1 MKKIRIKHIFLQN
14 FGKFFGANTV
24 DTDIADRTEICGVNE
39 SGKTTI
45 KRAVQY
51 VLNCRDDNG
60 KEITGIRPHDE
71 SGNDYSGIETTCEV
85 TFDLDG
91 TEKELKKVFR
101 ESINKNGDFVGNI
114 TDSYV
119 NDVPKKVKDYAEFL
133 EDSFLDADKLQY
145 CLNAQSLLKKSPA
158 DQRTVLE
165 KTFGDKTVLDIAQ
178 EDEQFA
184 SIVPM
189 LADGT
194 IKELKER
201 CNRTLN
207 GSRGKSSS
215 KGLRQIADEYAPR
228 IDELMKQKMDID
240 VSQLQS
246 MKSDIES
253 KIEVVNSKIKDASS
267 EHDALG
273 QDILNLKF
281 ELSGLQNKA
290 NENMDKTRAELTQK
304 SFDANKELIAQ
315 KNIQNDLLRKKE
327 SLEAEFKRHVSL
339 REQYAEEW
347 KKTNAETIG
356 ENDTICP
363 TCHRELEN
371 ADEIRERYEET
382 KKQRLDNIVAS
393 GNFEK
398 SEIDRC
404 KAEIEQTEKQIQ
416 EQGKKVSELQTE
428 YDSLN
433 NRIDGMPVC
442 VDITNTSEYKKVK
455 SELDEKE
462 AIYNKE
468 SIGSNLVDSL
478 NEELGKLQHDLLD
491 VTEKIGKASV
501 NDYIDNQISQ
511 LREQQRETQQKIA
524 DQESILDLL
533 KKLDRK
539 KNEILSESVNQYLE
553 FCKVRLFRPLINGDT
568 EECCEFIYKGEP
580 YNRNMNHGAKLLTEI
595 DICQAFQSKNNIQIP
610 IIIDDT
616 ESLDAWRVPK
626 NIESQ
631 LIVIR
636 RTDDKELTIKNMEE
650 MDYEIKYSNNL
661 RTWTGTEQT

>member
-24 DTDIADRTEICGVNE
+24 DTDITERTEICGVNE
-39 SGKTTI
+39 CGKTTI

-60 KEITGIRPHDE
+60 KEITGIRPHDDNGKE
-71 SGNDYSGIETTCEV
+71 ITGIETTCAV

-91 TEKELKKVFR
+91 TEKELKKIFYER
-101 ESINKNGDFVGNI
+101 FDKNGNFEGNNA
-114 TDSYV
+114 DPYV
-119 NDVPKKVKDYAEFL
+119 NGILKKTKGYAEFL
-133 EDSFLDADKLQY
+133 EDEFLDADKLQY
-145 CLNAQSLLKKSPA
+145 CLNAQSLLEKSSP

-165 KTFGDKTVLDIAQ
+165 KTFCTKSTLDIAQ

-228 IDELMKQKMDID
+228 IDELMKQKTDID

-246 MKSDIES
+246 IKFDIES
-253 KIEVVNSKIKDASS
+253 KIETVNAKIKDASA

-273 QDILNLKF
+273 QEILSLKF

-290 NENMDKTRAELTQK
+290 NENLDKTRAELTQK
-304 SFDANKELIAQ
+304 SFDVNKELIAQ

-339 REQYAEEW
+339 REQYAEDW
-347 KKTNAETIG
+347 KRTNAETIG
-356 ENDTICP
+356 EKDTICP

-382 KKQRLDNIVAS
+382 KKQRLENIVAS
-393 GNFEK
+393 GNYEK

-416 EQGKKVSELQTE
+416 EQVKKVSELQTE

-433 NRIDGMPVC
+433 NRIDGMPTC
-442 VDITNTSEYKKVK
+442 VDITNTSEYKQIK
-455 SELDEKE
+455 SELEEKE
-462 AIYNKE
+462 ALYNKE
-468 SIGSNLVDSL
+468 AIGSNLVDSL
-478 NEELGKLQHDLLD
+478 KEELEKLQQDLLS
-491 VTEKIGKASV
+491 VAEKIGEASV

-511 LREQQRETQQKIA
+511 LREQQRDTQQKIA

-539 KNEILSESVNQYLE
+539 KNEILSENVNQYLQ
-553 FCKVRLFRPLINGDT
+553 FCQVRLFRPLINGDT

-595 DICQAFQSKNNIQIP
+595 DICRAFQRKNDVEMP

-616 ESLDAWRVPK
+616 ESLDAWRIPD
-626 NIESQ
+626 IDTQ

-636 RTDDKELTIKNMEE
+636 RTDDKELIIKNVEE
-650 MDYEIKYSNNL
+650 
-661 RTWTGTEQT
+661 

>member
-1 MKKIRIKHIFLQN
+1 MKKIRIKHIFLRN

-24 DTDIADRTEICGVNE
+24 DADIAERTEICGVNE

-45 KRAVQY
+45 KRGVQY

-60 KEITGIRPHDE
+60 KEITGIRPHDDNGKE
-71 SGNDYSGIETTCEV
+71 ITGIETTCAV

-101 ESINKNGDFVGNI
+101 ESINKNGDFIGNI
-114 TDSYV
+114 TDSYI

-133 EDSFLDADKLQY
+133 EDCFLDSDKLQY

-165 KTFGDKTVLDIAQ
+165 KTFGDKTTLDIAQ

-184 SIVPM
+184 PIVPM
-189 LADGT
+189 LEDGT

-228 IDELMKQKMDID
+228 IDELMKQKTDVD

-253 KIEVVNSKIKDASS
+253 KIDDVNAKIKDASA

-273 QDILNLKF
+273 QEILNLKF

-290 NENMDKTRAELTQK
+290 NENLDKTRAELTQK
-304 SFDANKELIAQ
+304 SFDVNKKLIAR
-315 KNIQNDLLRKKE
+315 KNMQNDLLRMKE
-327 SLEAEFKRHVSL
+327 NFEAEFKRHVSL
-339 REQYAEEW
+339 REQYAEDW
-347 KKTNAETIG
+347 KRTNAETIG
-356 ENDTICP
+356 DNDTICP
-363 TCHRELEN
+363 ACHRELEN

-398 SEIDRC
+398 SELERC

-416 EQGKKVSELQTE
+416 ERGKRVSDLQAE

-462 AIYNKE
+462 ALYNKE
-468 SIGSNLVDSL
+468 AIGSNSTDSL
-478 NEELGKLQHDLLD
+478 KEELKKLRHDLLD
-491 VTEKIGKASV
+491 VAEKIGKASV

-511 LREQQRETQQKIA
+511 LREQQRDTQQKIA

-539 KNEILSESVNQYLE
+539 KNEILSENVNQYLE

-568 EECCEFIYKGEP
+568 
-580 YNRNMNHGAKLLTEI
+580 
-595 DICQAFQSKNNIQIP
+595 
-610 IIIDDT
+610 
-616 ESLDAWRVPK
+616 
-626 NIESQ
+626 
-631 LIVIR
+631 
-636 RTDDKELTIKNMEE
+636 
-650 MDYEIKYSNNL
+650 
-661 RTWTGTEQT
+661 

>member
-1 MKKIRIKHIFLQN
+1 MGFSTELTKLLMKKIRIKHIFLQN

-24 DTDIADRTEICGVNE
+24 DADIPNRTEICGANE

-71 SGNDYSGIETTCEV
+71 SGNDYSGIETTCAV
-85 TFDLDG
+85 TFELDG
-91 TEKELKKVFR
+91 TEKGLKKVFR
-101 ESINKNGDFVGNI
+101 ERIDKNGDFVGNI
-114 TDSYV
+114 TDSYI

-133 EDSFLDADKLQY
+133 EDGFLNADKLQY

-165 KTFGDKTVLDIAQ
+165 KTFGDKTTLDIAQ
-178 EDEQFA
+178 EDERFS
-184 SIVPM
+184 SILPM

-201 CNRTLN
+201 CNRNLN

-228 IDELMKQKMDID
+228 IDELMKQKTDID

-253 KIEVVNSKIKDASS
+253 KIETANTKIKDASA

-273 QDILNLKF
+273 QEILNLKF
-281 ELSGLQNKA
+281 ELSGLQNNA
-290 NENMDKTRAELTQK
+290 NESLDKTRAELTQK
-304 SFDANKELIAQ
+304 SFDVNKELIAQ
-315 KNIQNDLLRKKE
+315 KNALNDLLRMKE
-327 SLEAEFKRHVSL
+327 NLESEFKRHVYL

-347 KKTNAETIG
+347 KRTNAETIG

-382 KKQRLDNIVAS
+382 KKQRLENIVAS

-398 SEIDRC
+398 SELDRC

-416 EQGKKVSELQTE
+416 EKGKKVSELQAE

-442 VDITNTSEYKKVK
+442 VDITNTSGYKKVK
-455 SELDEKE
+455 SELEEKE
-462 AIYNKE
+462 ALYNKE
-468 SIGSNLVDSL
+468 AIGSNLTDSL
-478 NEELGKLQHDLLD
+478 KEELKKLQHDLLD

-511 LREQQRETQQKIA
+511 LREQQRDTQQKIA

-539 KNEILSESVNQYLE
+539 KNEILSENVNQYLE
-553 FCKVRLFRPLINGDT
+553 FCQVRLFRPLINGDT
-568 EECCEFIYKGEP
+568 EECCEFVYKGEP

-595 DICQAFQSKNNIQIP
+595 DICRAFQRKNDVEMP

-616 ESLDAWRVPK
+616 ESLDAWRIPE
-626 NIESQ
+626 IDTQ

-636 RTDDKELTIKNMEE
+636 RTDDKELIIKDMEG
-650 MDYEIKYSNNL
+650 K
-661 RTWTGTEQT
+661 

>member
-24 DTDIADRTEICGVNE
+24 DADIADRTEICGVNE
-39 SGKTTI
+39 CGKTTI
-45 KRAVQY
+45 KRAIQY

-71 SGNDYSGIETTCEV
+71 SGNDYSGIETMCAV

-101 ESINKNGDFVGNI
+101 ESINKNGDFIGNI
-114 TDSYV
+114 TDSYI

-133 EDSFLDADKLQY
+133 EEGFLDADKLQY

-158 DQRTVLE
+158 EQRTVLE
-165 KTFGDKTVLDIAQ
+165 KTFGSKSTLDIAQ

-184 SIVPM
+184 PIVPM
-189 LADGT
+189 LEDGT

-207 GSRGKSSS
+207 GSRGKSAS

-228 IDELMKQKMDID
+228 IDELMKQKTDID
-240 VSQLQS
+240 VPQLKS
-246 MKSDIES
+246 IKSDIES
-253 KIEVVNSKIKDASS
+253 KIEDVNAKIKDASS

-273 QDILNLKF
+273 QEILKLKF
-281 ELSGLQNKA
+281 ELSGLQTKA
-290 NENMDKTRAELTQK
+290 NESLDKTRTELTQK
-304 SFDANKELIAQ
+304 SFDTNKELIAR
-315 KNIQNDLLRKKE
+315 KNMQNDLLRMKE
-327 SLEAEFKRHVSL
+327 GFEAEFKRHVSL

-347 KKTNAETIG
+347 KRTNAETIG

-404 KAEIEQTEKQIQ
+404 KAEIEQIEKEIQ
-416 EQGKKVSELQTE
+416 EHGKRVSELQTE

-442 VDITNTSEYKKVK
+442 VDITNTSEYKKIK
-455 SELDEKE
+455 TELDEKE
-462 AIYNKE
+462 SLHNKE
-468 SIGSNLVDSL
+468 AIGSNLVNSL
-478 NEELGKLQHDLLD
+478 KEELKKLQQDRLD
-491 VTEKIGKASV
+491 VTKKIGEASV
-501 NDYIDNQISQ
+501 NDYIDKAVSE
-511 LREQQRETQQKIA
+511 LREKQRDTQQKIA

-553 FCKVRLFRPLINGDT
+553 FCQVRLFRPLINGDT

-595 DICQAFQSKNNIQIP
+595 DICRAFQRKNDVEMP

-616 ESLDAWRVPK
+616 ESLDAWRIPE
-626 NIESQ
+626 IDTQ

-636 RTDDKELTIKNMEE
+636 RTDDKELIIKDMEE
-650 MDYEIKYSNNL
+650 
-661 RTWTGTEQT
+661 